1 MSKLKMLKLPKKPK
15 RSASLETKQK
25 FIAKVKAIQHENAKR
40 HKLNQDSERLSNVIA
55 GIGSTHVLPSGFS
68 ARITRPSKAH
78 KKGSGVKKARPK
90 KAAKKKAARKRKR

>member
-25 FIAKVKAIQHENAKR
+25 FLAKVKEIQHQNAKR
-40 HKLNQDSERLSNVIA
+40 HKLNQDSERLSKVIA
-55 GIGSTHVLPSGFS
+55 GIGSVSVLPSGFS
-68 ARITRPSKAH
+68 ARVIRPSKSR
-78 KKGSGVKKARPK
+78 KKSGHAKPK